1 MGAGDMRWQRTITV
15 VGAHAE
21 GEVGNVITDGVTD
34 VPGQTMFEKKEW
46 LERNDD
52 GIRRMLVFE
61 PRGGPCHAV
70 NVLLRP
76 TRPEADIGFVIMEAT
91 KYPAMSGS
99 NMICVATVVLETEI
113 VPMVEPVTRLV
124 MESPAGL
131 IEVECHCRDGKVEQV
146 RFTNVPAFVL
156 HRDCCIEVDG
166 LGPLRV
172 DVCYGGIFYAVVNGS
187 DLGFAVRAEEA
198 ASIVRR
204 GLDIRAACNAQLESV
219 HPLDPRIRDVSNV
232 EFVAAATCVDGSL
245 RSRNAVVCGHG
256 RIDRS
261 PCGTG
266 TSARLALLHARNE
279 ISPGQLFEHESI
291 LGTWFKGEVID
302 TTAVGPY
309 PAVVSTIAGQA
320 WITGVS
326 RYGVDPTDPL
336 PQGHTLPDVWFT
348 EE

>member
-1 MGAGDMRWQRTITV
+1 MGTDGMRWQRTITV
-15 VGAHAE
+15 VGAHAA
-21 GEVGNVITDGVTD
+21 GEVGNVVTDGVMD
-34 VPGQTMFEKKEW
+34 VPGRTIFDKKEW
-46 LERNDD
+46 LERHDD

-70 NVLLRP
+70 NVLLQP
-76 TRPEADIGFVIMEAT
+76 TQAEADVGFVIMEAT

-99 NMICVATVVLETEI
+99 NTICVATVALETGI
-113 VPMVEPVTRLV
+113 VPMVEPITRLV

-131 IEVECHCRDGKVEQV
+131 IKAECHCRDGKVEQV

-156 HRDCCIEVDG
+156 HRDCCIEVEG

-172 DVCYGGIFYAVVNGS
+172 DVCYGGIFYAVGDGL
-187 DLGFAVRAEEA
+187 DLGFAVDPGEA

-204 GLDIRAACNAQLESV
+204 GLDIRAACNAQLKCV
-219 HPLDPRIRDVSNV
+219 HPLDPRISGVSNV
-232 EFVAAATCVDGSL
+232 EFVGPVTDVDGSL
-245 RSRNAVVCGHG
+245 HSRNAVVCGHG
-256 RIDRS
+256 RSDRS

-266 TSARLALLHARNE
+266 TSARLALLHARAD

-291 LGTWFKGEVID
+291 IGTWFTGEIVG
-302 TTAVGPY
+302 TTLVAPY

-326 RYGVDPTDPL
+326 HYGVDPTDPL
-336 PQGHTLPDVWFT
+336 PQGHTLPDVWFSA
-348 EE
+348 